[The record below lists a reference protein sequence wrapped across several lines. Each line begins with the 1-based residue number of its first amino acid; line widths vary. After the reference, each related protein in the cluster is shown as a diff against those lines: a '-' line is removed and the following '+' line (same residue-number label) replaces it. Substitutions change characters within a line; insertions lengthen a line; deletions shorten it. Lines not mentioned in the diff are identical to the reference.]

1 MSAKRT
7 QRLPIALSRLVWALF
22 LVNAAVAAWMAGP
35 GGALTV
41 DGIVRVDGL
50 TAVMWVAV
58 AFFSGIV
65 HSFSRRYMAADPDVE
80 RFFGLVFLLTLVVM
94 LLTAADHV
102 ALFVL
107 AWTSMGL
114 IMADL
119 IGHVRD
125 WPQADAAGG
134 LARRYFLAGSILL
147 AAGLAVLIATTGETA
162 ISGILANVE
171 DLSPATT
178 AVAAGLILSAAMIQS
193 ALFPFHNW
201 LLSSMTA
208 PTPASAMMHAGFVN
222 AGGVLLSRLA
232 PVFAGDVVVM
242 LVVVVAGAVSAVLA
256 QAWML
261 VKPSAKGRLGCS
273 TVAQMGFMI
282 LQCGLGFFAAAVTH
296 LIVHGFYKAYM
307 FLSVGSRVEKVPPKK
322 SKKGAGSKVLTFGVG
337 VLAAVAAGV
346 LFAQLTGK
354 SLTGPGTGV
363 FLTAI
368 VVLSAL
374 RGTRTLVKQ
383 ASLSPLA
390 RAVAIPLSLLPAVAV
405 YAGIYN
411 GISAMMGGLP
421 MIHPHL
427 EMTPIHWLVLGLFV
441 LGHLALETGWHRDNG
456 RLYVALLN
464 SSQPDPATI
473 PTRSE

>member
-7 QRLPIALSRLVWALF
+7 SRLPTVLSRLVWSLF
-22 LVNAAVAAWMAGP
+22 VANVAFAAWMAGP
-35 GGALTV
+35 GDELTI
-41 DGIVRVDGL
+41 DGIVHLDGL

-102 ALFVL
+102 ALFAL

-134 LARRYFLAGSILL
+134 LARRYFLAGSVLL
-147 AAGLAVLIATTGETA
+147 GAGLAVLASATGKTA

-171 DLSPATT
+171 GLSPATT

-232 PVFAGDVVVM
+232 PVFAGDVVIM

-296 LIVHGFYKAYM
+296 LIVHGFYKAYL
-307 FLSVGSRVEKVPPKK
+307 FLSTGSQVVKKAPKTKKHGYPPVVTT
-322 SKKGAGSKVLTFGVG
+322 GVALLT
-337 VLAAVAAGV
+337 AVAGGAV
-346 LFAQLTGK
+346 FALLTGK
-354 SLTGPGTGV
+354 GTTLTDTGI
-363 FLTAI
+363 FLAVI
-368 VVLSAL
+368 VVVSVF
-374 RGTRTLVKQ
+374 RGATE
-383 ASLSPLA
+383 
-390 RAVAIPLSLLPAVAV
+390 LL
-405 YAGIYN
+405 
-411 GISAMMGGLP
+411 
-421 MIHPHL
+421 
-427 EMTPIHWLVLGLFV
+427 
-441 LGHLALETGWHRDNG
+441 
-456 RLYVALLN
+456 
-464 SSQPDPATI
+464 
-473 PTRSE
+473 

>member
-1 MSAKRT
+1 MSAKRANW
-7 QRLPIALSRLVWALF
+7 LPSASTHLVWSLF
-22 LVNAAVAAWMAGP
+22 AVNAAVAAWMAAI
-35 GGALTV
+35 GGVLTV

-107 AWTSMGL
+107 AWTAMGL

-125 WPQADAAGG
+125 WPEADAAGG
-134 LARRYFLAGSILL
+134 LARRYFLAGSVLL
-147 AAGLAVLIATTGETA
+147 GAGLAVLSAATGEFA
-162 ISGILANVE
+162 ISEILASVE

-178 AVAAGLILSAAMIQS
+178 AIAAGLILSAAMIQS

-232 PVFAGDVVVM
+232 PVFAGDVVIM

-307 FLSVGSRVEKVPPKK
+307 FLSVGSRVEKVPPKPAK
-322 SKKGAGSKVLTFGVG
+322 SSAGSKVLTFGVG

-374 RGTRTLVKQ
+374 RGTRTLVGQ

-390 RAVAIPLSLLPAVAV
+390 RAIAIPLSLLPAVAV

-411 GISAMMGGLP
+411 GISTMMGGLP

-441 LGHLALETGWHRDNG
+441 LGHLALETGWHRENG

>member
-1 MSAKRT
+1 MV
-7 QRLPIALSRLVWALF
+7 LSRLVWLLF
-22 LVNAAVAAWMAGP
+22 VVNLGLAIWTTRS
-35 GGALTV
+35 GGWEI
-41 DGIVRVDGL
+41 DGVVRADGL

-65 HSFSRRYMAADPDVE
+65 HSFSRRYMAADERVD
-80 RFFGLVFLLTLVVM
+80 RFFGLVFALTLVVM
-94 LLTAADHV
+94 VVTVADHV

-107 AWTSMGL
+107 AWLSMGL

-119 IGHVRD
+119 IGHLRG
-125 WPQADAAGG
+125 WPEAHAAGR
-134 LARRYFLAGSILL
+134 LARRYFLAGSGLL
-147 AAGLAVLIATTGETA
+147 AAGLAVLALATGETA
-162 ISGILANVE
+162 ISEILASV
-171 DLSPATT
+171 DALSTETT
-178 AVAAGLILSAAMIQS
+178 TVAAGLVLGAAMIQS
-193 ALFPFHNW
+193 ALVPFHGW

-232 PVFAGDVVVM
+232 PVFAGDAAIM
-242 LVVVVAGAVSAVLA
+242 LVIVVAGASSALIA

-307 FLSVGSRVEKVPPKK
+307 FLSVGSRVEKVPPKTTK
-322 SKKGAGSKVLTFGVG
+322 SGAGSTAIRLAVG
-337 VLAAVAAGV
+337 VVAAIAAGV
-346 LFAQLTGK
+346 LFASLTGK

-374 RGTRTLVKQ
+374 RGTRSVLDQT
-383 ASLSPLA
+383 ALSPLA
-390 RAVAIPLSLLPAVAV
+390 RAVGIPLALLPTIAV

-411 GISAMMGGLP
+411 GISAMMAGLP

-441 LGHLALETGWHRDNG
+441 LGHVALEAGWHRESG

-464 SSQPDPATI
+464 SSQPDPATV
-473 PTRSE
+473 PTRDK